1 MSTLEVVAALGVVVL
16 LVLAA
21 LLAAAETSITR
32 MSSARADSLE
42 EEGNKRAALLSR
54 MIDERER
61 YINPVLFTLL
71 GCQLGAAAIVVTL
84 ANNHWG
90 TSGVLIAFASMLA
103 VVFLAAEAMPKAIAL
118 ADADRVALRT
128 APLVRALGAVAPLR
142 WLPTALLSFAPVR
155 ASTDAP
161 GGKVTEEELLSLTSE
176 AAAADSIDDRELKLI
191 ESIISFGDTIARE
204 VMVPR
209 PDMITIERTDTIATA
224 IELVIERGYSRLPV
238 TGDDI
243 DDIVGLVHAKD
254 LMRAQRDGNQDDGI
268 ETVQRACKIYPET
281 KRIAELMREMQAQK
295 FHLAI
300 VIDEY
305 GGTAG
310 LVSLEDLIEEVVGEI
325 VDEFDVENPLIEN
338 RADGSI
344 WVNGRVTI
352 ADLSDELDVELPD
365 DEWDTVG
372 GLIFT
377 RLGHVPEEGESVDT
391 ANFRFLVKEVV
402 GRRIARVQI
411 TKMIGSNDS
420 DDQK

>member
-1 MSTLEVVAALGVVVL
+1 MSTLELVAAIGVVAL

-42 EEGNKRAALLSR
+42 EEGIKRAALLSR

-103 VVFLAAEAMPKAIAL
+103 VIFFAAEAMPKAIAL

-142 WLPTALLSFAPVR
+142 WLTSALLSLAPVR

-161 GGKVTEEELLSLTSE
+161 GGKVTEEELLALTSE
-176 AAAADSIDDRELKLI
+176 AAAADSIDDEELELI

-224 IELVIERGYSRLPV
+224 LELVIDCGYSRLPV

-254 LMRAQRDGNQDDGI
+254 LMRAQRDGNQDNGI
-268 ETVQRACKIYPET
+268 ETVQRGCKIYPET

-325 VDEFDVENPLIEN
+325 VDEFDVENPLIEH

-352 ADLSDELDVELPD
+352 ADLSDELDVQLPD

-377 RLGHVPEEGESVDT
+377 RLGHVPEGGEFVE
-391 ANFRFLVKEVV
+391 AAGFRFLVKEVV

>member
-1 MSTLEVVAALGVVVL
+1 MSTLELVAAIGVVAL

-42 EEGNKRAALLSR
+42 EEGIKRAALLSR

-90 TSGVLIAFASMLA
+90 TSGVLIASASMLA
-103 VVFLAAEAMPKAIAL
+103 VVFFAAEAMPKAIAF

-142 WLPTALLSFAPVR
+142 WLTTALLSFAPVR

-161 GGKVTEEELLSLTSE
+161 GGKVTEEELLALTSE
-176 AAAADSIDDRELKLI
+176 AAAAESIDDRELKLI
-191 ESIISFGDTIARE
+191 ESVISFGDTIARE

-224 IELVIERGYSRLPV
+224 LELVIERGYSRLPV

-268 ETVQRACKIYPET
+268 ETVQRGCQIYPET
-281 KRIAELMREMQAQK
+281 KRIAELMCEMQAQK

-325 VDEFDVENPLIEN
+325 VDEFDIENPLIEN

-377 RLGHVPEEGESVDT
+377 RLGHVPEEGEFVDT
-391 ANFRFLVKEVV
+391 ASFRFLVKEVV

>member
-1 MSTLEVVAALGVVVL
+1 MSTLELVAAIGVVAL

-42 EEGNKRAALLSR
+42 EEGIKHAALLSR

-90 TSGVLIAFASMLA
+90 TTGVLIAFASMLA
-103 VVFLAAEAMPKAIAL
+103 VVFFAAEAMPKAIAF

-142 WLPTALLSFAPVR
+142 WLTTALLSFAPVR

-161 GGKVTEEELLSLTSE
+161 GGKVTEEELLALTSE
-176 AAAADSIDDRELKLI
+176 AAAAESIDDRELKLI
-191 ESIISFGDTIARE
+191 ESVISFGDTIARE

-224 IELVIERGYSRLPV
+224 LELVIERGYSRLPV

-268 ETVQRACKIYPET
+268 ETVQRGCQIYPET
-281 KRIAELMREMQAQK
+281 KRIAELMCEMQAQK

-325 VDEFDVENPLIEN
+325 VDEFDIENPLIEN

-377 RLGHVPEEGESVDT
+377 RLGHVPEEGEFVDT
-391 ANFRFLVKEVV
+391 ASFRFLVKEVV